1 MKKIRLLTILLALS
15 LLLQLPALAASDNT
29 EEDALCAAGM
39 AAVNAC
45 VDESMTDVEK
55 LTALH
60 DWLAL
65 HCDYG
70 DPLNGSLPESA
81 LINGLA
87 VCRGYASALAYLY
100 TLAGL
105 DGADTY
111 SEDMDH
117 AWALATLDGER
128 YFSDCTWDDGKDPC
142 LGLIRH
148 KYWLFD
154 EQNAADTYHYGW
166 DSGESVPGGAL
177 ENAPWGAAVSRVI
190 FFEDYAYYLD
200 GEFRLWRCD
209 RETWDTEELY
219 SLRVRWP
226 DLDEAEAEICSGLV
240 LIDGRLYFNTPY
252 AICSVDLDGND
263 FKLHLLA
270 RTAYPALVY
279 GIGVRDGVICY
290 ALADDPDAVKYDV
303 IMTDIPAAN
312 AWGY

>member
-1 MKKIRLLTILLALS
+1 MLLAMS
-15 LLLQLPALAASDNT
+15 LLLSLPALAAS
-29 EEDALCAAGM
+29 EDAGEGALYAAGM

-60 DWLAL
+60 DWLSL
-65 HCDYG
+65 NCDYG
-70 DPLNGSLPESA
+70 DPLNGSTPESA

-87 VCRGYASALAYLY
+87 VCRGYARGLAYLY

-154 EQNAADTYHYGW
+154 EVTAADTYHYGW
-166 DSGESVPGGAL
+166 DSDESVPGGAL
-177 ENAPWGAAVSRVI
+177 ETAPWGAAVSRVI

-200 GEFRLWRCD
+200 DQFRLWRCD
-209 RETWDTEELY
+209 RETWETEELF

-226 DLDEAEAEICSGLV
+226 EVGDEAAEICSGLV

-252 AICSVDLDGND
+252 AICSVNLTGGG
-263 FKLHLLA
+263 FKLHIFVSP
-270 RTAYPALVY
+270 TENLVY
-279 GIGVRDGVICY
+279 GIDVQDGLICY
-290 ALADDPDAVKYDV
+290 SLADDPDAVKYEV
-303 IMTDIPAAN
+303 VLTDISAEN